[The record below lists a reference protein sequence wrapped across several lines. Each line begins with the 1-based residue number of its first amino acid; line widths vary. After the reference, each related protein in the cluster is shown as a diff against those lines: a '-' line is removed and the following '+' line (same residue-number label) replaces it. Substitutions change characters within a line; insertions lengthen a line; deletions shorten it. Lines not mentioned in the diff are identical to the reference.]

1 VHLSSKTNCYL
12 YLGVTKL
19 PLELKSFS
27 TEKGTEQNQEQKSLL
42 LNTTKTRD
50 YTNKIATDL
59 PSEDCQNLIVQMH
72 QLDFTNLHT
81 LQII

>member
-1 VHLSSKTNCYL
+1 
-12 YLGVTKL
+12 VTKL